1 MKCIKSKEGEIVRAT
16 EKDAVKFV
24 KTGKWSY
31 CPKSEWKQKVRDVK
45 VKVEVKRED
54 VIKELANELKP
65 KKVKKPKRSRRN
77 DK

>member
-1 MKCIKSKEGEIVRAT
+1 MKCIKSSEGEIVRAT
-16 EKDAVKFV
+16 EKDAVRFV

-31 CPKSEWKQKVRDVK
+31 CPKCEWKQNVRDVK
-45 VKVEVKRED
+45 EVKKENA
-54 VIKELANELKP
+54 IKDLAKEIGMKP